1 MKLYEMLIDETQELF
16 GVNALSIVENPAI
29 QSDFVALGD
38 EKPIM
43 LAEVSKDKQILMGAA
58 LIPDKPIFRKGE
70 EEDYYIY
77 FSKETIAKTAEAFFR
92 NSNQNN
98 ATLEHNETLEG
109 MTIFESWLVDDPKF
123 DKSAKYGLN
132 VPSGTWMVSMK
143 VDDDNVWNNYVK
155 NDKVFGFSIEGTFA
169 NKLVKDVEMSSQ
181 EIELSNEELEEIE
194 NNIEL
199 ETLLEALA
207 DATGVELETY
217 SDYPQA
223 AKNNAKRALEYKKK
237 NGSSCGT
244 SVGWTR
250 AAQLSRGA
258 NLSRSTISRMASFKR
273 HQQHKDVPYSE
284 GCGGLMWDAWG
295 GSAGVNWAIS
305 KLKKIDKK

>member
-1 MKLYEMLIDETQELF
+1 MKLFEMLIDETKELF
-16 GVNALSIVENPAI
+16 GVNALSIVSNPAI

-38 EKPIM
+38 EKPVL

-92 NSNQNN
+92 NNNQNN

-109 MTIFESWLVDDPKF
+109 MTIFESWLVEDPEF

-143 VDDDNVWNNYVK
+143 VDDNDVWNNYVK

-169 NKLVKDVEMSSQ
+169 NKLVKDVELSEQ
-181 EIELSNEELEEIE
+181 VELSEDDVLNETLAMIKTFVI
-194 NNIEL
+194 NNI
-199 ETLLEALA
+199 
-207 DATGVELETY
+207 
-217 SDYPQA
+217 
-223 AKNNAKRALEYKKK
+223 
-237 NGSSCGT
+237 
-244 SVGWTR
+244 
-250 AAQLSRGA
+250 
-258 NLSRSTISRMASFKR
+258 
-273 HQQHKDVPYSE
+273 
-284 GCGGLMWDAWG
+284 
-295 GSAGVNWAIS
+295 
-305 KLKKIDKK
+305 